1 MILRTMKAERI
12 GSLLADP
19 VWDEELLSQLPRS
32 VFELLL
38 RYILNADIDETGF
51 QDRVKAINQTEL
63 QTTAMTLAQQL
74 RQKGHQE
81 GHQKGHQEGLQNS
94 ILRALELRFGCP
106 PVGLAAAI
114 REVHDD
120 SVLDGLLK
128 ASIESSSLE
137 EFSQVL

>member
-1 MILRTMKAERI
+1 
-12 GSLLADP
+12 
-19 VWDEELLSQLPRS
+19 
-32 VFELLL
+32 
-38 RYILNADIDETGF
+38 
-51 QDRVKAINQTEL
+51 
-63 QTTAMTLAQQL
+63 
-74 RQKGHQE
+74 
-81 GHQKGHQEGLQNS
+81 GHQEGLQNS